1 MRHSSG
7 TILTA
12 SVVMAGVILAATSLA
27 RPGPAEAASAEAPYC
42 IAYGGGG
49 ESGGIRTGRCEFF
62 DYQKCLEAATGGAN
76 CVQNIDYHG
85 GIPLTPRTSRRAR

>member
-1 MRHSSG
+1 MRFSFSA
-7 TILTA
+7 IFTA
-12 SVVMAGVILAATSLA
+12 SVLVLGVSLAATSLVL
-27 RPGPAEAASAEAPYC
+27 PGPANAAEAPYC

-85 GIPLTPRTSRRAR
+85 DAPSTPRASRRAR